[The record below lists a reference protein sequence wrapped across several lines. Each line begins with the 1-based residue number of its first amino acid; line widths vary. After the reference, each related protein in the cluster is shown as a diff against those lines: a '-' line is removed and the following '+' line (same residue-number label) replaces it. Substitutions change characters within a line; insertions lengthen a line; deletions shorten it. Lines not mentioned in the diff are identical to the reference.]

1 MLQLNDIGLCVA
13 LERAAGT
20 DVCLIPRKHFA
31 KETPEQGD
39 EGCWYQVRSVIR
51 CMECRRCG
59 VRKERTGFPQNNGRS
74 SLPHLRFLDLE
85 IESDPTS
92 ALQSF
97 LGDGGLP
104 SHIQL
109 FDKLKW
115 GVPIMNTNASYML
128 ISRDYIA
135 ADGHLPCA
143 GPRAAAV
150 IPDRALL

>member
-1 MLQLNDIGLCVA
+1 MRWSEQQEPTFASSRGNIL
-13 LERAAGT
+13 R
-20 DVCLIPRKHFA
+20 RKH
-31 KETPEQGD
+31 
-39 EGCWYQVRSVIR
+39 RSKGTKDAGIK
-51 CMECRRCG
+51 CG
-59 VRKERTGFPQNNGRS
+59 QC

-128 ISRDYIA
+128 ISRD
-135 ADGHLPCA
+135 
-143 GPRAAAV
+143 
-150 IPDRALL
+150 